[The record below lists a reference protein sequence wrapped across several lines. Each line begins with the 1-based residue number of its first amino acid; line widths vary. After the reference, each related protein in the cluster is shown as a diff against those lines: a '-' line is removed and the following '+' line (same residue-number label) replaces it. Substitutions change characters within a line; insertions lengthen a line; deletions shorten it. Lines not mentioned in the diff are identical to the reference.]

1 MSQSNNI
8 FSYRGRDIPTKFPLG
23 EEQVVALQDLI
34 DYVLSDDLEPI
45 TLSGS
50 AGSGK
55 TALIKYLD
63 EFIYRYR
70 SYGYNFLYAAPTH
83 AATVYLGLNL
93 GFLPYTLQ
101 SIMVNRYDDKTKKWK
116 KAFSSKFQLN
126 LMKQN
131 VLIID
136 ESSMIS
142 NTDLADLLRLSK
154 KHILKV
160 IFLGDKVQIPEVS
173 VNKIKQISDVFTKLD
188 NITLTKVHR
197 TSNDD
202 ILKILTEIR
211 ENPDGYLPIVNNTD
225 NLKFYS
231 QIDKP
236 KFYMDFLDTYIKEPE
251 DTVFITYTNNSIKL
265 FNNSVRKDVY
275 GSREDLKTLFVGETI
290 IGYGGY
296 NNKTVSAGNLAN
308 SIRFKVEAVNKCK
321 SFMRINAFSKIA
333 NSIDSTLGRV
343 TTDYYQLS
351 LEDSIIFD
359 EITSEDMEENNKII
373 SAIFR
378 RVFHLKQKALRDG
391 SWKTYF
397 VKMNDVTK
405 ALSTIDLG
413 NAYIYNPTSDKM
425 ELFNKFSVTHKN
437 LRLSSPELFI
447 DKGIDFGYA
456 ITIHKSQGSTYKNVF
471 FDSSSTENNTTPL
484 LANGVKVGTEG
495 NSLNYVGMSRAKDN
509 LFVLHGSKI
518 KRLEQ

>member
-55 TALIKYLD
+55 TYLIKYLD

-173 VNKIKQISDVFTKLD
+173 VNKTKQI
-188 NITLTKVHR
+188 
-197 TSNDD
+197 
-202 ILKILTEIR
+202 
-211 ENPDGYLPIVNNTD
+211 
-225 NLKFYS
+225 
-231 QIDKP
+231 
-236 KFYMDFLDTYIKEPE
+236 
-251 DTVFITYTNNSIKL
+251 
-265 FNNSVRKDVY
+265 
-275 GSREDLKTLFVGETI
+275 
-290 IGYGGY
+290 
-296 NNKTVSAGNLAN
+296 
-308 SIRFKVEAVNKCK
+308 
-321 SFMRINAFSKIA
+321 
-333 NSIDSTLGRV
+333 
-343 TTDYYQLS
+343 
-351 LEDSIIFD
+351 
-359 EITSEDMEENNKII
+359 
-373 SAIFR
+373 
-378 RVFHLKQKALRDG
+378 
-391 SWKTYF
+391 
-397 VKMNDVTK
+397 
-405 ALSTIDLG
+405 
-413 NAYIYNPTSDKM
+413 
-425 ELFNKFSVTHKN
+425 
-437 LRLSSPELFI
+437 
-447 DKGIDFGYA
+447 
-456 ITIHKSQGSTYKNVF
+456 
-471 FDSSSTENNTTPL
+471 
-484 LANGVKVGTEG
+484 
-495 NSLNYVGMSRAKDN
+495 LN
-509 LFVLHGSKI
+509 
-518 KRLEQ
+518 